1 MRGAED
7 VDVERVA
14 EDFGGDGGGGG
25 GGGFGGGGGVGVV
38 RGDGE
43 AEWGGGAGGGGGDF
57 VLEEVGGVVDGGACC
72 WGGAREAGGFELGG
86 EGTSARLG
94 SGLVWGAFLGSGFMR
109 LRTISLGRRTEQPC
123 VLSELDLSNVRR
135 TWPLTKNG
143 SMA

>member
-94 SGLVWGAFLGSGFMR
+94 AGWCG
-109 LRTISLGRRTEQPC
+109 
-123 VLSELDLSNVRR
+123 VLSWALVSCVYV
-135 TWPLTKNG
+135 PLVLG
-143 SMA
+143 EERSSPAF